1 MCALF
6 NNSKRETHHPK
17 LSYGTAKG
25 ARNTIRRIKKMPL
38 QYKKRAAQTMYYR
51 AKFHK
56 FQTKG
61 MKDAERIYFKYLQTL
76 KRQV

>member
-1 MCALF
+1 MCALY
-6 NNSKRETHHPK
+6 NNPKRKTSKSR

-76 KRQV
+76 KRRI